1 VENLEEKAENLE
13 ENPEN
18 LKIEEK
24 SSPKN
29 GINLSRER
37 QRRKCSSKIPNAIHR
52 WYFMFSPERLF
63 PLIK

>member
-24 SSPKN
+24 SSPK
-29 GINLSRER
+29 
-37 QRRKCSSKIPNAIHR
+37 K
-52 WYFMFSPERLF
+52 WYKP
-63 PLIK
+63 